1 MSFLIAVA
9 HLVGAIIVVGLLGL
23 AVQIGAN
30 WELKRSEKRLLADL
44 SLELGIPISDLDL
57 EDPLPSVIELLS
69 QRFSRDLFRNRL
81 SDFCGLVRTGWLWIG
96 SLAQLGVLLVVVW
109 YTFTDDLGNAVY
121 VWWVLAIQIF
131 FVIGSVA
138 FSEACRFITG
148 RYPGQAESGRK
159 ILVDYIDSKPQTRID
174 VE

>member
-1 MSFLIAVA
+1 MSFLIAFA
-9 HLVGAIIVVGLLGL
+9 HLIGAILVVGLLGM

-30 WELKRSEKRLLADL
+30 WESKRSEKRLLADL

-69 QRFSRDLFRNRL
+69 QRFSRDLFRNRF

-96 SLAQLGVLLVVVW
+96 ALAQLGFGLGVVW

-121 VWWVLAIQIF
+121 IWWILAIKIF
-131 FVIGSVA
+131 FVIGGVA

-159 ILVDYIDSKPQTRID
+159 ILVGYIDSRPQTGID

>member
-30 WELKRSEKRLLADL
+30 WESRRSEKRLLADL

-57 EDPLPSVIELLS
+57 ENPLPSVIELLS

-81 SDFCGLVRTGWLWIG
+81 SDFCGLVRTGWLGIG

-109 YTFTDDLGNAVY
+109 YTFTDDLGNAV
-121 VWWVLAIQIF
+121 
-131 FVIGSVA
+131 
-138 FSEACRFITG
+138 
-148 RYPGQAESGRK
+148 
-159 ILVDYIDSKPQTRID
+159 
-174 VE
+174 

>member
-9 HLVGAIIVVGLLGL
+9 HLIGAILVVGLLEL

-30 WELKRSEKRLLADL
+30 WELKQSEKRLLADL
-44 SLELGIPISDLDL
+44 SLELGIPISDIDFK
-57 EDPLPSVIELLS
+57 DPLPSVVEFLS

-96 SLAQLGVLLVVVW
+96 SLAQLGVVLVVVW

-121 VWWVLAIQIF
+121 VWFILPIKIF
-131 FVIGSVA
+131 FVIGSVV
-138 FSEACRFITG
+138 FSEMCRFITG
-148 RYPGQAESGRK
+148 RYPGQAKSGRK
-159 ILVDYIDSKPQTRID
+159 ILVDYIDSRPQTGID

>member
-1 MSFLIAVA
+1 MMAVA
-9 HLVGAIIVVGLLGL
+9 HLVGAILAVGLVGL

-30 WELKRSEKRLLADL
+30 WESKRSEKRLLADL

-69 QRFSRDLFRNRL
+69 QQFSRDLFRNRL
-81 SDFCGLVRTGWLWIG
+81 SDFCGLARTGWLWIG
-96 SLAQLGVLLVVVW
+96 SLAQLGVVLVVIW
-109 YTFTDDLGNAVY
+109 YTFTVDLENAVY

-138 FSEACRFITG
+138 FSEVCRFITG
-148 RYPGQAESGRK
+148 RYPGQAETGRK
-159 ILVDYIDSKPQTRID
+159 ILVDYIDSRPQTEID
-174 VE
+174 VD

>member
-1 MSFLIAVA
+1 MSFLIAIT
-9 HLVGAIIVVGLLGL
+9 HLVGAIVVVALLGL
-23 AVQIGAN
+23 IVQIGAN
-30 WELKRSEKRLLADL
+30 WESKRSEKRLLADL
-44 SLELGIPISDLDL
+44 SLELGIPVSDLDL

-159 ILVDYIDSKPQTRID
+159 VLVGYIDSRRHTEID